1 MKEGY
6 MLASIQKL
14 EDTEAVCLP
23 ETIMKELFL
32 RENDQID
39 ITTENGAI
47 VIRKAA
53 RKRRA
58 VKSLE
63 ERFKGY
69 SGDYRCFEA
78 DTGKPAGMEVW

>member
-1 MKEGY
+1 

-14 EDTEAVCLP
+14 ENTESVCLP

-39 ITTENGAI
+39 ITTENGSI
-47 VIRKAA
+47 IIRKAA

-63 ERFKGY
+63 ERFEGY
-69 SGDYRCFEA
+69 SGDYRCSEA
-78 DTGKPAGMEVW
+78 DTGKPVGMEVW

>member
-1 MKEGY
+1 MREDY

-14 EDTEAVCLP
+14 EDTEVVCLP

-32 RENDQID
+32 HENDQID
-39 ITTENGAI
+39 ITTENGSI
-47 VIRKAA
+47 VIRKAM

-63 ERFKGY
+63 ERFEGY
-69 SGDYRCFEA
+69 SGNYRCFEA
-78 DTGKPAGMEVW
+78 DTGKPAGLEV

>member
-1 MKEGY
+1 

-14 EDTEAVCLP
+14 EGTETVCLP

-32 RENDQID
+32 HENDQID
-39 ITTENGAI
+39 ITTENGSI
-47 VIRKAA
+47 VIRKAV

-69 SGDYRCFEA
+69 SGDYKCFEA
-78 DTGKPAGMEVW
+78 DTGTKTG